1 MLVSIKCY
9 KTLNTHN
16 QSLKAEWE
24 LERVFTFAI
33 CRSFFASWRCVI
45 FSLRVCCLVWCVLL
59 SIAFLSFLFINNRL
73 ADLFIKESITV
84 FKTQTKSTSHLK
96 DSPFLA
102 TFLSLLLLPSQTPLQ
117 QLWIIK
123 YLHTTVHKILINILS
138 LSKVMKK
145 KEKHMNCTFSPAAL
159 LKDALH
165 KCFVAIS
172 CPPNHHNT

>member
-1 MLVSIKCY
+1 VLVSAKCY

-73 ADLFIKESITV
+73 ANLFIKESITV
-84 FKTQTKSTSHLK
+84 SKHRQKAPVIRRTHH
-96 DSPFLA
+96 FLLL
-102 TFLSLLLLPSQTPLQ
+102 FCRCCSSLLKLRFNSFGLSSTCIQQYTKYSSTYSPLAR
-117 QLWIIK
+117 
-123 YLHTTVHKILINILS
+123 S
-138 LSKVMKK
+138 
-145 KEKHMNCTFSPAAL
+145 
-159 LKDALH
+159 
-165 KCFVAIS
+165 
-172 CPPNHHNT
+172 